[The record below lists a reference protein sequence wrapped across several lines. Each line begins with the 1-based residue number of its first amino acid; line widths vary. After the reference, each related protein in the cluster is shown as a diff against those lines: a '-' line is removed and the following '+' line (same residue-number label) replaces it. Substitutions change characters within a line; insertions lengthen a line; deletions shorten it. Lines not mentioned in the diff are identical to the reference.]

1 MHDRAQHGITGNP
14 LTRPA
19 ANRAHRSTP
28 ATNSADIAI
37 GWPNATAEVSARG
50 GSFRARRKF
59 PRSMA
64 QRARGP
70 HPLNSVPTNALT
82 RGPSGESSTR
92 LALRLMLRAAP
103 PEERQGARVRSRE
116 PPGVAGV
123 HGVPGVYLLQACGSP
138 RLQQTQE
145 RRLGR
150 FWNLQMF
157 GQRQGTTH
165 PLGRLPSDVSPRTSP
180 LGRFHSDVSTRMF
193 GQGKAWHGAAAD
205 RRDRNHAR
213 SDTSA
218 DEGGRS

>member
-1 MHDRAQHGITGNP
+1 
-14 LTRPA
+14 
-19 ANRAHRSTP
+19 
-28 ATNSADIAI
+28 
-37 GWPNATAEVSARG
+37 
-50 GSFRARRKF
+50 
-59 PRSMA
+59 MA
-64 QRARGP
+64 QRACGP

-150 FWNLQMF
+150 FWNLKML
-157 GQRQGTTH
+157 GRRQGTTH
-165 PLGRLPSDVSPRTSP
+165 PLGRFPS
-180 LGRFHSDVSTRMF
+180 HVSTRTF
-193 GQGKAWHGAAAD
+193 GQRHGMA
-205 RRDRNHAR
+205 RRSGRPTRSQRPTDAIATMIDQSIRNSSH
-213 SDTSA
+213 SSA